1 MRSSTRI
8 AGRSPNRVRSSRSAA
23 RPAAASMITV
33 IADANAQLYS
43 AILAATQA
51 IA

>member
-1 MRSSTRI
+1 MSSSTRI
-8 AGRSPNRVRSSRSAA
+8 AGRSPNSVRSSRSAA

-43 AILAATQA
+43 ATLDTTQT